1 MQNHWGRVR
10 MKTASF
16 GIAVLV
22 LALALGATA
31 VCADDAE
38 RHGSK
43 VMNAKAVSSDSVATC
58 DLLHATQ
65 ITARGG

>member
-1 MQNHWGRVR
+1 
-10 MKTASF
+10 MKRNL
-16 GIAVLV
+16 IVLLSLV
-22 LALALGATA
+22 FVSMA

-43 VMNAKAVSSDSVATC
+43 MMNAKAVSSDRVATC